1 MPVRNAST
9 PNWIPLTIAALF
21 IGCGPSSQLLTV
33 GSLSLFGRDERLA
46 IDVAERLTASLY
58 DRTAKHTHSDADGHI
73 ERLYDLAVGLVET
86 EVDLIFAYST
96 LAAEAAKRAVA
107 GTDVPVI
114 FALVDDPV
122 QAGLVTSLD
131 NPDGQVTGVMTLALP
146 LAGKAV
152 DTLIRLD
159 PGVERVLLLRTPNPA
174 YDRIVEAYRIAA
186 RQAGLD
192 MPLVE
197 VDTPGEA
204 AQVYLDVAPG
214 RFDAIIES
222 PESEIRHAGLSL
234 GALSA
239 REGIPSIS
247 ASGRGDGVT
256 MAYEMERDSLAD
268 QLAFL
273 GEKMLDAPAQTALPV
288 EIPRR
293 FTLRLFRGRAA
304 HIGYTFSETAL
315 MLADEIVDL
324 EKDDVPESPSRW

>member
-1 MPVRNAST
+1 MQNASKLI
-9 PNWIPLTIAALF
+9 WISLAIAALF
-21 IGCGPSSQLLTV
+21 IGCRPSPQRLTV
-33 GSLSLFGRDERLA
+33 GSLSLFGGDERLA
-46 IDVAERLTASLY
+46 IDVTERLTANLY
-58 DRTAKHTHSDADGHI
+58 DRSVIYTHSDAEGHS
-73 ERLYDLAVGLVET
+73 ERLEDLAVGLVET

-96 LAAEAAKRAVA
+96 PAAEAAKRAVA

-131 NPDGQVTGVMTLALP
+131 NPEGQVTGVMTLALP

-152 DTLIRLD
+152 DTLIRID
-159 PGVERVLLLRTPNPA
+159 PDVERALLLRTPNPA

-192 MPLVE
+192 LSLVE

-204 AQVYLDVAPG
+204 AQAYLDAAAG
-214 RFDAIIES
+214 RFDAVIES

-239 REGIPSIS
+239 RDGIPAIS
-247 ASGRGDGVT
+247 ASGRGDSAT
-256 MAYEMERDSLAD
+256 IAYETDLESLVD

-273 GEKMLDAPAQTALPV
+273 GEKLLNGTAQAPLPV

-293 FTLRLFRGRAA
+293 FKLRPFTDRAA
-304 HIGYTFSETAL
+304 HIGYTFSDSAL
-315 MLADEIVDL
+315 MLADDIVDL
-324 EKDDVPESPSRW
+324 EQDGVAESPSRW